1 MVDIKVL
8 GSGCAKCAK
17 LTENAEAAAKRLGL
31 DYTIGKITDRAAIV
45 DAGVMM
51 TPALMVDGRIVSSG
65 RVPSPEEIAPLLR
78 QGVA

>member
-8 GSGCAKCAK
+8 GSGCARCIR
-17 LTENAEAAAKRLGL
+17 LTENAETAAKSLGI

-51 TPALMVDGRIVSSG
+51 TPALMVDGKIVSSG
-65 RVPSPEEIAPLLR
+65 RVPSPDEIKPLLR
-78 QGVA
+78 

>member
-8 GSGCAKCAK
+8 GSGCARCIR
-17 LTENAEAAAKRLGL
+17 LTENAESAAKSLGI

-51 TPALMVDGRIVSSG
+51 TPALMVDGKIVSSG
-65 RVPSPEEIAPLLR
+65 RVPSPDEIKPLLR
-78 QGVA
+78 

>member
-1 MVDIKVL
+1 MVDIKIL
-8 GSGCAKCAK
+8 GSGCAKCVK
-17 LTENAEAAAKRLGL
+17 LAENAETAAKSLGI

-65 RVPSPEEIAPLLR
+65 RVPSAETIKTLLR
-78 QGVA
+78 